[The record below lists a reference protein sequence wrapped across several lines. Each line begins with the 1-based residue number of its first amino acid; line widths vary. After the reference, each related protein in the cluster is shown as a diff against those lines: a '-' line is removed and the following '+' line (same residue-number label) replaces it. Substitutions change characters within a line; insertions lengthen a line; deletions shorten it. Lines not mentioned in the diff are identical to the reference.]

1 MEEKLCFATCEKDI
15 LQKNSVLFPN
25 KVNNTVG
32 NLEFFST
39 KKLLLKWINFVAEWY
54 QIKSFFSFIF

>member
-25 KVNNTVG
+25 KVKQYG
-32 NLEFFST
+32 GKFGIFFNQE
-39 KKLLLKWINFVAEWY
+39 IAFEMD
-54 QIKSFFSFIF
+54 